1 MMLSKAEIVALMLIG
16 VLLFCM
22 SFIVVLWVI
31 EIVKEKINEQN
42 KKA

>member
-1 MMLSKAEIVALMLIG
+1 MLSKAEIVALVLIG
-16 VLLFCM
+16 LLLLCM
-22 SFIVVLWVI
+22 AFVVVLWVI